1 MHKILKF
8 AFVEIWLQTK
18 TSNLLQRVCCNDSM
32 QHSIT
37 KKNIKKIE
45 SLNLHLKAPCCYC
58 DLCSNGS
65 HRWLK
70 TKGDT
75 LLKHMKIGVV
85 IKITILCKKLANMEE
100 LVARQWLVATCLQ
113 KYASYNPYV
122 LKNAKYCDLLMEK
135 MIFSQ

>member
-1 MHKILKF
+1 
-8 AFVEIWLQTK
+8 
-18 TSNLLQRVCCNDSM
+18 
-32 QHSIT
+32 
-37 KKNIKKIE
+37 
-45 SLNLHLKAPCCYC
+45 
-58 DLCSNGS
+58 
-65 HRWLK
+65 
-70 TKGDT
+70 
-75 LLKHMKIGVV
+75 MKIGVV